1 MECKKIGY
9 EVQRLEVTLH
19 PGESFYAE
27 RGAMIYCESGITS
40 NVETSGNGLG
50 GIIRSK
56 LSGESVFIVNY
67 QNLDSRPHKMLLSS
81 SANAVIGQNAVSLPA
96 AILPI
101 KLNNEEIF
109 CGRGRYVASVEKVRL
124 SLNISIPGLT
134 SGLGF
139 LQKICGNG
147 TIFLASLGMPI
158 EIDLSLG
165 QRMEVD
171 EKHVV
176 AMQGIRDN
184 QLHSH
189 WAFKNVI
196 GGEGL
201 SLLEVTGP
209 GKLFL
214 N

>member
-1 MECKKIGY
+1 MDCKKIGY
-9 EVQRLEVTLH
+9 EVQRLEVTIY

-27 RGAMIYCESGITS
+27 RGAMIYCEAGISSNIEASGS
-40 NVETSGNGLG
+40 GLG

-56 LSGESVFIVNY
+56 LSGESIFIVNY
-67 QNLDSRPHKMLLSS
+67 QNNDSKPHKMLFSS
-81 SANAVIGQNAVSLPA
+81 SADAIIGKNVVTFPA
-96 AILPI
+96 AILPL
-101 KLNNEEIF
+101 KLNHEEIF
-109 CGRGRYVASVEKVRL
+109 CGIGRYVASVEKVRL
-124 SLNISIPGLT
+124 SINISIPGLT
-134 SGLGF
+134 GGLGF
-139 LQKICGNG
+139 LQKVSGNG

-158 EIDLSLG
+158 EVNLSAG

-171 EKHVV
+171 ENHII

-184 QLHSH
+184 QLQSH
-189 WAFKNVI
+189 WAFKNII